1 MSGAAST
8 ASSSSSS
15 TKSSMSSRLSTAN
28 SPSSYGQAKKETS
41 SEPPEHLV
49 YHNTFQTQ
57 NYHFIGGATN
67 PYGLNGTATTS
78 SGGSSSGYDTLSIS
92 TALGGPHLNDNSINN
107 SSSSGSGASIN
118 QPQRFTSSSFMLQPS
133 GDDNVYSDLGH
144 EKLEILMNNAMVCFY
159 RLFTLILEI
168 QLILRFLLL
177 KD

>member
-28 SPSSYGQAKKETS
+28 SPSSYGQPSKKEAS

-57 NYHFIGGATN
+57 NYHFIGGAASN

-118 QPQRFTSSSFMLQPS
+118 QPQRFASSSFMLQPS

-144 EKLEILMNNAMVCFY
+144 EKLEILMNNAMVCILL
-159 RLFTLILEI
+159 LFTPIPL
-168 QLILRFLLL
+168 
-177 KD
+177 